1 MSKQFIDF
9 QGKKIIVA
17 GASSGIG
24 RQIAQTLNEYGASV
38 IAMARREDKLQGLV
52 TGLAGEGNRYYVADL
67 SQTEGIEHLLKQIV
81 AEVGPVDGLVYS
93 AGISYDRPLGLC
105 KPAVVRQLFDI
116 NFFGFF
122 EMVRVLAKKNNHNA
136 GFSVVGI
143 SSAAADGA
151 NKSQS
156 VYSASKAAMDASVKV
171 IAQELGSKGI
181 RVNTI
186 RPGMINTEMYQK
198 YKENFGEHGDVRL
211 VSRQFLGVGETI
223 DIANATT
230 YLLSEKAK
238 FITGINM
245 SVDGGCAC

>member
-151 NKSQS
+151 NKS

-171 IAQELGSKGI
+171 MAQELGSKGI
-181 RVNTI
+181 RINTI
-186 RPGMINTEMYQK
+186 RPGMVNTEMYQK
-198 YKENFGEHGDVRL
+198 YKENYGEHGDERL
-211 VSRQFLGVGETI
+211 FSRQFLGVGEPV
-223 DIANATT
+223 DIANAAA
-230 YLLSEKAK
+230 YLLSEKSR
-238 FITGINM
+238 FITGIHM